1 MMTFENSRI
10 NIKLTRF
17 FFVFCFTLPFNGY
30 CDVSYSE
37 NNGIYKLT
45 GTINTDATF
54 YPSNWLFDP
63 YLGLTV
69 SDYYRLIIE
78 DYKPPSCTKNL
89 KDTLNKLIASGG
101 ITAPLVKEDT
111 NRNIFQVYC
120 KATDKPGFWTITEVY
135 TYPALEKSCSFD
147 VPQSVDFGE
156 VSMGTSGTL
165 KTIKGSTTCRSRKT
179 WVDFELTGDNVRNGK
194 IEVGDAV
201 VSYAFG
207 NGYSSQT
214 VVSLKDVAASFN
226 LNFTLTDTGTS
237 AGKKQ
242 ASVVLRANIL

>member
-1 MMTFENSRI
+1 MMTFENLRI
-10 NIKLTRF
+10 NIKLIRF
-17 FFVFCFTLPFNGY
+17 FLVFCFTLPFNGY

-45 GTINTDATF
+45 GTINTEAIF
-54 YPSNWLFDP
+54 YPPNWLFDP

-69 SDYYRLIIE
+69 SDYYRLIIKNF
-78 DYKPPSCTKNL
+78 KPPSCTKNL

-111 NRNIFQVYC
+111 NQNYFQVYC
-120 KATDKPGFWTITEVY
+120 KATDKPGFWSITEVY
-135 TYPALEKSCSFD
+135 PALDKYCSFN
-147 VPQSVDFGE
+147 VPQNVYFGE

-165 KTIKGSTTCRSRKT
+165 KTIKGSTTCSSRKT
-179 WVDFELTGDNVRNGK
+179 WVDFDLTGDNVRNGK
-194 IEVGDAV
+194 IKVGDAV
-201 VSYAFG
+201 VSYAFD

-214 VVSLKDVAASFN
+214 VVALKDVAASFN

-237 AGKKQ
+237 AGRKQ
-242 ASVVLRANIL
+242 ASVVLRASML